1 MISQRSRYALKALIK
16 LARLGKGVPRST
28 RVLAAEEGIPS
39 GFLEQIMID
48 LKRAGF
54 IASRRGKEGGY
65 FLDKD
70 PSELTLATIMRQ
82 IDGPVAPLPC
92 LSRTAYRR
100 CEDCA
105 EEASC
110 GLRAI
115 LSETY
120 EAALAA
126 LEKRTLG
133 EALARADLEQSAQG
147 KFGPDVFMGAF
158 I

>member
-1 MISQRSRYALKALIK
+1 MISQRSRYALKALIR
-16 LARLGKGVPRST
+16 LARLGRGVARST
-28 RVLAAEEGIPS
+28 RVLAEADGIP
-39 GFLEQIMID
+39 GAFLEQIMVD

-54 IASRRGKEGGY
+54 VASQRGKGGGY
-65 FLDKD
+65 FLARD

-105 EEASC
+105 EEESC
-110 GLRAI
+110 ALRAI

-120 EAALAA
+120 EATLAA
-126 LEKRTLG
+126 LEKRTLA
-133 EALARADLEQSAQG
+133 ESLSRADLQSSEKG
-147 KFGPDVFMGAF
+147 KFGPDVFIGAY